1 MKIKGSK
8 VSGEERQ
15 RLYLSACICVW
26 TWPTD
31 LKFSDDVLIFPTFPL
46 VDSFLCKPF
55 EENGIRLPVRV
66 IFGLPFEK

>member
-1 MKIKGSK
+1 M
-8 VSGEERQ
+8 
-15 RLYLSACICVW
+15 SACICVW

-55 EENGIRLPVRV
+55 EENGARLPVRV
-66 IFGLPFEK
+66 VFGLPFEKNNLINTFPHFWKKKNR